1 MTGPL
6 LPQAA
11 ILLGPRRGLQQT
23 SRRRVTR
30 AGGWAV
36 DLAAQTSHVGD
47 VSDWKVTDEA
57 LHELIEDTVLGWL
70 LDERRGEVA
79 ELWVEMNEDPPDD
92 P

>member
-1 MTGPL
+1 M
-6 LPQAA
+6 
-11 ILLGPRRGLQQT
+11 
-23 SRRRVTR
+23 
-30 AGGWAV
+30 
-36 DLAAQTSHVGD
+36 AAQASHVGD